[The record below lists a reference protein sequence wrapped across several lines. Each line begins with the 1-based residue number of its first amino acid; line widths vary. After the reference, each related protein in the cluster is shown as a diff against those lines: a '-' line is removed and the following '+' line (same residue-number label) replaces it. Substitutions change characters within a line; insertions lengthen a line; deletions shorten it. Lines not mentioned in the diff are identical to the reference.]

1 MAVDL
6 RSYVFLDSL
15 QPQMAAFIGST
26 ARGFLPLAG
35 DASLWVEISPGIEIN
50 RITDVALKSTKV
62 RPAVQVVERL
72 FGLLEVHSAD
82 QAEVRAA
89 GEAILDALDVQAEDR
104 WKPMIHSSQIIRRV
118 DAHQTQLINRNRN
131 GMMLIADQTLY
142 VMEVEPA
149 AYAVLAANEAE
160 KAAKI
165 NIVEVRPFGSFGR
178 VYLVARSGTSWPAT
192 PQRCKPSRTSPG
204 AWSSPGEKLRASH
217 VPCDTVHSNK
227 EDSIQMAEA
236 LGMIETRGF
245 AAVVEAADAMVKAAK
260 VELVSYEKTGGGYVT
275 AIVRGDV
282 AACKAAVEAGVR
294 GAEKVGEVV
303 SVHVIPRPHVN
314 IDMVLPLG
322 RREQVLKELGE

>member
-50 RITDVALKSTKV
+50 RITDVALKATKV

-72 FGLLEVHSAD
+72 FGLLEVHSPE
-82 QAEVRAA
+82 QAEVRASGA
-89 GEAILDALDVQAEDR
+89 AILDALGVQAEER
-104 WKPMIHSSQIIRRV
+104 WKPRIHSSQIIRRV

-142 VMEVEPA
+142 IMEVEPA

-160 KAAKI
+160 KAAEI

-178 VYLVARSGTSWPAT
+178 VYLG
-192 PQRCKPSRTSPG
+192 
-204 AWSSPGEKLRASH
+204 GEER
-217 VPCDTVHSNK
+217 D
-227 EDSIQMAEA
+227 IMAGHA
-236 LGMIETRGF
+236 
-245 AAVVEAADAMVKAAK
+245 AAVQAIEDITGRTPEAK
-260 VELVSYEKTGGGYVT
+260 
-275 AIVRGDV
+275 
-282 AACKAAVEAGVR
+282 
-294 GAEKVGEVV
+294 
-303 SVHVIPRPHVN
+303 
-314 IDMVLPLG
+314 
-322 RREQVLKELGE
+322 RRD